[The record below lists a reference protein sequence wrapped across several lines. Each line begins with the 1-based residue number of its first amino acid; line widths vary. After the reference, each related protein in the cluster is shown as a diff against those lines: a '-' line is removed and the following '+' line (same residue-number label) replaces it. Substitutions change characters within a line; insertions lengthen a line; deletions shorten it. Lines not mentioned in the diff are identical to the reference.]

1 MTTHT
6 EAQLLRAFNA
16 ITLWAIDV
24 LKRYSVICT
33 AGLEFEL
40 GHIFLVR
47 AWDSRGFTRSPGL
60 TKNAFRRVR
69 FPRIKKEEV
78 MGY

>member
-24 LKRYSVICT
+24 LKRHSVMVKS
-33 AGLEFEL
+33 L
-40 GHIFLVR
+40 
-47 AWDSRGFTRSPGL
+47 RS
-60 TKNAFRRVR
+60 AQQVSSSS
-69 FPRIKKEEV
+69 
-78 MGY
+78 

>member
-16 ITLWAIDV
+16 ITL
-24 LKRYSVICT
+24 
-33 AGLEFEL
+33 
-40 GHIFLVR
+40 GHTFLVR
-47 AWDSRGFTRSPGL
+47 AWDSRDFTRSPGP
-60 TKNAFRRVR
+60 TKNAFQRVK